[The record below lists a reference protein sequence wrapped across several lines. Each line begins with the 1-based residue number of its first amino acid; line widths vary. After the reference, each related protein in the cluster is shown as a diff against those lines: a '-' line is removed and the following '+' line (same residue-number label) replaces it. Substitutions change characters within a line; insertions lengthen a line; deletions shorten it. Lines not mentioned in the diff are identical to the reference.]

1 MVEGKL
7 KRYEIPMIYQFMKSR
22 FDIPRPE
29 KCLEIKRMELRWMAT
44 YHGDACVYHTC
55 V

>member
-7 KRYEIPMIYQFMKSR
+7 KRYEIQMIYQFMKSR
-22 FDIPRPE
+22 FNTPRPE

-44 YHGDACVYHTC
+44 YHGDACV
-55 V
+55 